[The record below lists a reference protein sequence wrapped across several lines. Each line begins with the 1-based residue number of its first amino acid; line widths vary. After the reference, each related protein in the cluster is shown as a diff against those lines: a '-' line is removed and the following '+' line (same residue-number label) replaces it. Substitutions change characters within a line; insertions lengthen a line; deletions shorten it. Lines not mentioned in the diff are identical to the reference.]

1 MMAAM
6 QLSYE
11 NHDASSPT
19 VLVVDDNAILRL
31 MLAQEISQA
40 GFKVR
45 EAATAD
51 EAETVL
57 DTGAAID
64 LIVTDVEIPG
74 HHDGLALAMYVR
86 SHYPNT
92 PVIVVSG
99 QVPQTRAAS
108 VADAFFTKPYDVG
121 SLIQRVAALLGHP
134 GRSGRPESA

>member
-45 EAATAD
+45 EA
-51 EAETVL
+51 ET
-57 DTGAAID
+57 DYN
-64 LIVTDVEIPG
+64 
-74 HHDGLALAMYVR
+74 H
-86 SHYPNT
+86 
-92 PVIVVSG
+92 
-99 QVPQTRAAS
+99 PQE
-108 VADAFFTKPYDVG
+108 K
-121 SLIQRVAALLGHP
+121 
-134 GRSGRPESA
+134 